1 MTLST
6 PQAGPES
13 RPTTAPPPGRRT
25 LRPLV
30 VRLHFYA
37 AILVAP
43 FIVVAAITGGL
54 YAVATPLE
62 RLVHADELTA
72 GSSGP
77 ALRVEQQV
85 EAARAAVGD
94 ELPLVAV
101 RPAAPDDGG
110 VGETTRVMFD
120 DGRTDASRTLA
131 VFVDPASG
139 EVRGE
144 LTSYGGSGSLPV
156 RTWISELHRNLHLG
170 EPGRLYSELAASWLG
185 VVALAGL
192 VLWWTGPRRDGTSR
206 WRPLRR
212 RESRS
217 ARRRTQSW
225 HGSLGTW
232 ALLGMLVLSATGLT
246 WSTYAGTHVT
256 DLRLALGWG
265 TPAVTSD
272 LAADGGTG
280 GGDHADHGG
289 HGDTAEPEV
298 VADGPG
304 VGFDGALAAAAD
316 AGLSGPLQVD
326 QPVGATGTYVVSET
340 DSTWPTR
347 ADVVSVDPA
356 DGQVVDEVRF
366 ADWPLM
372 ARLASWGIDLH
383 MGVLFGLVNQV
394 VFLLLAVAI
403 VVMALTG
410 YRMWWQRRPT
420 RAGADGRTARVGRAP
435 RRGAWRAASPAAL
448 AGVAVVALAVGWF
461 VPLLGVSLLAFLVL
475 DVVLGRVA
483 RSRSRRPATVAEETD
498 AVLEETR

>member
-1 MTLST
+1 MALST
-6 PQAGPES
+6 PET
-13 RPTTAPPPGRRT
+13 PTTGTPPDRPGST
-25 LRPLV
+25 LRPLI

-37 AILVAP
+37 AVLVAP
-43 FIVVAAITGGL
+43 FILVAAITGGL

-62 RLVHADELTA
+62 RVVHAEELSA
-72 GSSGP
+72 PASGP
-77 ALRVEQQV
+77 ALPLDEQV
-85 EAARAAVGD
+85 AAARAVVGD
-94 ELPLVAV
+94 LPLVSV
-101 RPAAPDDGG
+101 RPAADDEGG
-110 VGETTRVMFD
+110 VGGTTRVMFD

-156 RTWISELHRNLHLG
+156 RTWIDEMHRNLHLG

-192 VLWWTGPRRDGTSR
+192 VLWWTGPRRSSR
-206 WRPLRR
+206 LRPLRKK
-212 RESRS
+212 ETRS

-232 ALLGMLVLSATGLT
+232 ALLGMLMLSVTGLT
-246 WSTYAGTHVT
+246 WSTYAGANVT

-272 LAADGGTG
+272 LAADGGAGT
-280 GGDHADHGG
+280 GDHSGHGG
-289 HGDTAEPEV
+289 HSETAEPEAV
-298 VADGPG
+298 PDAPG
-304 VGFDGALAAAAD
+304 IGFDGAVAAAAD
-316 AGLSGPLQVD
+316 EGLSGPLEIS
-326 QPVGATGTYVVSET
+326 QPVGATGTYVVSEI

-347 ADVVSVDPA
+347 ADVAAVDPA
-356 DGQVVDEVRF
+356 DGEVTDVVRF

-383 MGVLFGLVNQV
+383 MGVLFGLVSQLAL
-394 VFLLLAVAI
+394 LLLAAAI
-403 VVMALTG
+403 VVMTVTG

-420 RAGADGRTARVGRAP
+420 RGDGVRMGRAP

-448 AGVAVVALAVGWF
+448 AGVGVVALAAGWF
-461 VPLLGVSLLAFLVL
+461 VPLLGVSLLGFLVL
-475 DVVLGRVA
+475 DVVLGL
-483 RSRSRRPATVAEETD
+483 RSRRRATVVPQMELETD
-498 AVLEETR
+498 AVPEESR